1 MLLLRGTDGMDPGP
15 VRGGCR
21 DARPSDLVYNFT
33 AATAPFF
40 ASVPHFRRCRAAAI
54 RRIEEKH
61 KMAWNEPGG
70 GQRDPQRNPWGGDGK
85 GPDLD
90 AALKRLRARF
100 GKFGSG
106 GPLTIAIALVL
117 AWLLLDSWVA
127 IDAREVGVVLRFG
140 QYSRTLPPGFH
151 LKLPRPFEDVTKV
164 ATTQVRSVSDQ
175 VRMITHDE
183 NIVQVDFNVQY
194 QVNDARKFLFSMRD
208 PDDTLHQAA
217 EAAVRSVVGG
227 SDMDTILSGQGAEL
241 VAQTR
246 TELQKTLDGYAS
258 GIQVTEVSFQNVA
271 PPQEVKAAFD
281 DVNKAREDK
290 QRIEN
295 EARAYASKVV
305 PEARGAAARIA
316 AEAQGYRAAR
326 IAAATGDAA
335 RFDLILAQYRAAP
348 EVTRK
353 RLWLETMESVLAGNR
368 AVIDTSHGR
377 NLLYLPV
384 EGKPKPLPDA
394 AAAAASAQDDS
405 ASASSTG
412 SQP

>member
-1 MLLLRGTDGMDPGP
+1 
-15 VRGGCR
+15 
-21 DARPSDLVYNFT
+21 
-33 AATAPFF
+33 
-40 ASVPHFRRCRAAAI
+40 
-54 RRIEEKH
+54 
-61 KMAWNEPGG
+61 MAWNEPGG
-70 GQRDPQRNPWGGDGK
+70 SKDPQRNPWGGNNGK
-85 GPDLD
+85 GPDFD
-90 AALKRLRARF
+90 AALKRFRQRF
-100 GKFGSG
+100 GKFGGG
-106 GPLTIAIALVL
+106 GPLTILLALVI
-117 AWLLLDSWVA
+117 AWVLIDSWVA
-127 IDAREVGVVLRFG
+127 VDARQVGVVLRFG
-140 QYSRTLPPGFH
+140 HYSRMLQPGFH
-151 LKLPRPFEDVTKV
+151 FKLPLPIEDVTKV

-194 QVNDARKFLFSMRD
+194 QVNDARKYLFSMRD

-246 TELQKTLDGYAS
+246 TELQKTLDNYHS

-295 EARAYASKVV
+295 EAKAYSSKVV
-305 PEARGAAARIA
+305 PEARGQAARIL
-316 AEAQGYRAAR
+316 AEAKGYQSAR
-326 IAAATGDAA
+326 VATATGDAA
-335 RFDLILAQYRAAP
+335 RFNLILAQYQAAP

-353 RLWLETMESVLAGNR
+353 RLWLETMESVLADNRKVVDDGN
-368 AVIDTSHGR
+368 GR
-377 NLLYLPV
+377 NLLYLPID
-384 EGKPKPLPDA
+384 GKATKLPPATTA
-394 AAAAASAQDDS
+394 AAAAAATDSSA
-405 ASASSTG
+405 TG